1 MKRLLL
7 LLLLLLPVSPALAQ
21 LPPITGVAG
30 PTTSAQLQSIISD
43 ATGSGALNFGASS
56 STITIGTTPIASGI
70 TTRVLFNNSN
80 VVGEY
85 VISGTGN
92 VAMTTNPV
100 FTTPNLG
107 TPTTLVLTSATGLP
121 LTTGVTGNL
130 PVTNLNSGT
139 SASATT
145 FWRGDGTW
153 ATPAGAGGIT
163 VGTTTVASGT
173 DTRVLFNNA
182 GVVGEYVI
190 SGTGSVAMTTNAALT
205 TPNLGTPSA
214 ATLTNATGLPIASG
228 VSGLGTG
235 IATALAVNVGS
246 AGAPVLFNG
255 ALGTPSSGTAT
266 NLTGLPIA
274 GLTGL
279 GTGVATALAVNVGSA
294 GAMVLFNGAGGTP
307 SSLVLT
313 NATGLPVGSITGL
326 GTGVG
331 TWLATPSSAN
341 LRAALTDET
350 GTGLAYFQ
358 GGDIG
363 TPSAGV
369 LTNATGLPLTSGV
382 TGNLPVGNLNSGTS
396 ASNTTFWRGDGVW
409 ATPSVPA
416 ADVTIGTTVILSGT
430 TTRVLYNNGGVFGEY
445 VISGTGSVAMTTS
458 PTFTTP
464 ALGTPSSG
472 TLTNATGLP
481 IASGV
486 SGLGTGVATALAVNV
501 GSAGA
506 FVAFNGAGG
515 TPSSLTLTSATGLP
529 LTTGVTGNLPVTNL
543 NSGTSASGT
552 TFWRGDGT
560 WATPAGSGTVN
571 AGTAG
576 QMAYYA
582 TSADAVSGNANLT
595 ISTAQVTIGVAGSAA
610 GTLRLSGGTSGTTTL
625 AVAGATSGTLTL
637 PAATDTLVGKATTD
651 TFTNKTYD
659 TAGTGNAFAI
669 NGTSITAVT
678 GTGAVV
684 LATSP
689 TLVTPALGVAT
700 ATSINGLTLTTS
712 TGVLTITNAK
722 TASFSNTLTFA
733 GTDGSTLNVGT
744 GGTLGTAAFQNTG
757 TSGATIPFL
766 NGTNTWA
773 AGQTFSAAMTYGGVT
788 LSNSVTGTGSM
799 VLDNTPTLITPV
811 IGAAT
816 GTSLATTAAL
826 TAYSGTAIPAGGTTG
841 SGLKFSSTANY
852 GIFFGSGA
860 PSLSAAQGSLY
871 LRSDGTPYYNNNGTT
886 GWTQITA
893 GASGI
898 TIGTTTITSG
908 TDTRVLFD
916 NAGVVGEYPITGT
929 TNVVM
934 SASPT
939 LTGTITA
946 AAANF
951 SGAVTT
957 GTLGSSTLT
966 VTSAS
971 ANSLAVGLNGAT
983 NPAFNVNSSTASQAA
998 GLNVTGAIAAGTV
1011 AVAVISSGANAN
1023 LSIDAKGSG
1032 TIGIGG
1038 TSTGAI
1044 TLTRA
1049 TTMSNA
1055 LTYGGVT
1062 LSNSVTGTGSMVL
1075 SAGPTL
1081 TGTTA
1086 VANLTNAGTYVQ
1098 TSNSA
1103 TAFTS
1108 GPNGSTNPVF
1118 TLVNSTASQ
1127 AAGLRTTGATAAG
1140 TVAVDVTSS
1149 GANAS
1154 LSINAKGS
1162 GTITIANTSSG
1173 AITLG
1178 RATTMSAA
1186 LTYGGVTLTNAV
1198 TGTGSMV
1205 LSAGPTFTGT
1215 LTGSA
1220 GNFTSTLNSSTLT
1233 VTSSSSTS
1241 VTVGPNGGTNPA
1253 FQIDS
1258 ATASQAA
1265 GLKVTGATAAGTVA
1279 LASISSGA
1287 AANLSIDAKGTG
1299 TINIAGTSTGTVTV
1313 SRTLAATL
1321 GITTGVDQSV
1331 NGITLGRYSGGYT
1344 NAIIDTDGTAGGLDL
1359 RVVGGAV
1366 MQIFGSSIV
1375 ALQPLNVGSSA
1386 APTSVLTVQ
1395 GPIATSA
1402 PVTETAATHTVA
1414 TTTSTLI
1421 ANRAGTITV
1430 TMPTASSFTGR
1441 WLCVKTVQAQ
1451 TVVSNASNVVPL
1463 TDTAA
1468 GTAMLPATD
1477 GAWGCFQSNG
1487 TNWIQMMGSQV

>member
-1 MKRLLL
+1 MMKRLLL

-130 PVTNLNSGT
+130 PVTNLDSGT
-139 SASATT
+139 AASNTT

-153 ATPAGAGGIT
+153 ATPAGSGGIT
-163 VGTTTVASGT
+163 VGTTTVTSGT
-173 DTRVLFNNA
+173 DTRILFNNA

-369 LTNATGLPLTSGV
+369 LTNATGLPLT
-382 TGNLPVGNLNSGTS
+382 
-396 ASNTTFWRGDGVW
+396 
-409 ATPSVPA
+409 
-416 ADVTIGTTVILSGT
+416 
-430 TTRVLYNNGGVFGEY
+430 
-445 VISGTGSVAMTTS
+445 
-458 PTFTTP
+458 
-464 ALGTPSSG
+464 
-472 TLTNATGLP
+472 
-481 IASGV
+481 
-486 SGLGTGVATALAVNV
+486 
-501 GSAGA
+501 
-506 FVAFNGAGG
+506 
-515 TPSSLTLTSATGLP
+515 
-529 LTTGVTGNLPVTNL
+529 TGVTGNLPVSNL

-799 VLDNTPTLITPV
+799 VL
-811 IGAAT
+811 
-816 GTSLATTAAL
+816 
-826 TAYSGTAIPAGGTTG
+826 
-841 SGLKFSSTANY
+841 
-852 GIFFGSGA
+852 
-860 PSLSAAQGSLY
+860 
-871 LRSDGTPYYNNNGTT
+871 
-886 GWTQITA
+886 
-893 GASGI
+893 
-898 TIGTTTITSG
+898 
-908 TDTRVLFD
+908 
-916 NAGVVGEYPITGT
+916 
-929 TNVVM
+929 
-934 SASPT
+934 
-939 LTGTITA
+939 
-946 AAANF
+946 
-951 SGAVTT
+951 
-957 GTLGSSTLT
+957 
-966 VTSAS
+966 
-971 ANSLAVGLNGAT
+971 
-983 NPAFNVNSSTASQAA
+983 
-998 GLNVTGAIAAGTV
+998 
-1011 AVAVISSGANAN
+1011 
-1023 LSIDAKGSG
+1023 
-1032 TIGIGG
+1032 
-1038 TSTGAI
+1038 
-1044 TLTRA
+1044 
-1049 TTMSNA
+1049 
-1055 LTYGGVT
+1055 
-1062 LSNSVTGTGSMVL
+1062 

-1287 AANLSIDAKGTG
+1287 AANLSIDAKGSG
-1299 TINIAGTSTGTVTV
+1299 TIQLGGTSTGTVTV

-1375 ALQPLNVGSSA
+1375 ALQPLNIGSSA
-1386 APTSVLTVQ
+1386 APTSMLTVQ